1 MHSVHL
7 QALIAVLGAQ
17 RLPPT
22 TISVRR
28 EELSIGRQIVAI

>member
-1 MHSVHL
+1 VHL

-22 TISVRR
+22 TSIRR
-28 EELSIGRQIVAI
+28 EEHSIGRQSAAT